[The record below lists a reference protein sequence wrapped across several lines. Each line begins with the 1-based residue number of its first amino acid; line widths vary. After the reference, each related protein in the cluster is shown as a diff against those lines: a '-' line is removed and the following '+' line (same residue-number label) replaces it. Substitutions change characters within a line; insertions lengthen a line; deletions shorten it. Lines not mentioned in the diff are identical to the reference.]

1 MDFAMYIDHIATLGA
16 AFVAF
21 FAAVLAASA
30 PSKKDLKRLE
40 NGTAEISAR
49 VARVEGLI
57 KRANEQMK
65 EKRVLEAIEARYT
78 AKSVSLR
85 KR

>member
-1 MDFAMYIDHIATLGA
+1 L
-16 AFVAF
+16 VAF

-40 NGTAEISAR
+40 NETAEISAR
-49 VARVEGLI
+49 LARVEGLI

-65 EKRVLEAIEARYT
+65 EKRVLEAIEARYI

>member
-1 MDFAMYIDHIATLGA
+1 MHLDRIAALVA
-16 AFVAF
+16 AFLAF
-21 FAAVLAASA
+21 FAAMFAASA

-40 NGTAEISAR
+40 KKTAEISAR

-65 EKRVLEAIEARYT
+65 EKRIREAIEARYST
-78 AKSVSLR
+78 KSVNLR
-85 KR
+85 

>member
-1 MDFAMYIDHIATLGA
+1 MYLDHIATLGA

-21 FAAVLAASA
+21 IAAVLAASA

-40 NGTAEISAR
+40 NETAEISAR